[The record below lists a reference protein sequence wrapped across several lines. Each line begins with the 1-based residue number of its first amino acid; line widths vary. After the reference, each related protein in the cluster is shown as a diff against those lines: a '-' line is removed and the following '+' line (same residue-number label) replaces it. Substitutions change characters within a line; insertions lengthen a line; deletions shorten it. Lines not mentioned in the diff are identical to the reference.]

1 MYLLVD
7 IFQAALLFYC
17 ASWIDP
23 LTENLQ
29 WSLLSL
35 SPETTRSFLRF
46 VLWSVYGIAQGLVFT
61 GLWVIAHECGHQAFS
76 PSKYVNNTVGWILH
90 SALLVPY
97 HSWRIS
103 HARHHAGTGHMTRDE
118 VFVPSTR
125 EERGLLPLHP
135 ANDDSPV
142 VTEKTTWGE
151 WLAELLEDAPLFNL
165 SLIHI

>member
-1 MYLLVD
+1 MLVD
-7 IFQAALLFYC
+7 FLQAALLFYC

-35 SPETTRSFLRF
+35 SPETSRSFLRIG
-46 VLWSVYGIAQGLVFT
+46 LWSVYGFMQGLVFT
-61 GLWVIAHECGHQAFS
+61 GFWVIAHECGHQAFS
-76 PSKYVNNTVGWILH
+76 PSKNVNNTVGWILH

-125 EERGLLPLHP
+125 EERRLLPLHP
-135 ANDDSPV
+135 ANDDSPLE
-142 VTEKTTWGE
+142 TKNTTSVQWIGE
-151 WLAELLEDAPLFNL
+151 
-165 SLIHI
+165 